1 MLGKLKISS
10 DIGSITI
17 KSNIELSGKETQK
30 WHQKC
35 VHDLY
40 CLDIYLQI
48 DDWDFT
54 LFKQC
59 ETYKQIKEKKIF
71 WPTNWKLFYKL
82 DLNEKDEYLY

>member
-1 MLGKLKISS
+1 MP
-10 DIGSITI
+10 
-17 KSNIELSGKETQK
+17 
-30 WHQKC
+30 QKC

-40 CLDIYLQI
+40 CLDICLQI

-71 WPTNWKLFYKL
+71 WPKQLKTFLQIRS
-82 DLNEKDEYLY
+82 E

>member
-1 MLGKLKISS
+1 MCGEAPYVGKTKNKFRYRFNNYKIKHRAFRK
-10 DIGSITI
+10 GNT
-17 KSNIELSGKETQK
+17 KM
-30 WHQKC
+30 HQKC
-35 VHDLY
+35 VHNLY

-71 WPTNWKLFYKL
+71 WPTN
-82 DLNEKDEYLY
+82 